1 MSNEQFKTL
10 EHLTI
15 LIRYN
20 LLKHSLHQNKHER
33 EIIKKLIES
42 EGKTLDFYD
51 YPKTIAKYKKQK
63 EYNKK
68 RPAIIKS
75 LVLNLLIY
83 FLVSKSYIQ
92 RLEIHFYELC
102 HHNLNLTYL

>member
-10 EHLTI
+10 ECLKI

-20 LLKHSLHQNKHER
+20 LLKHSLDQNKHER

-102 HHNLNLTYL
+102 HHNLNPTYL

>member
-10 EHLTI
+10 EYLKI
-15 LIRYN
+15 LPRYN
-20 LLKHSLHQNKHER
+20 LLKHSLDQNKHER
-33 EIIKKLIES
+33 EIIKELADS
-42 EGKTLDFYD
+42 VSDLSFYD

-102 HHNLNLTYL
+102 HHNLNPTYL